1 MPVARIL
8 GVLAFLVRWILIV
21 IVIILLIILWIR
33 VGVLASFRGREIYI
47 YIRAGVFKFQ
57 VWPRRV
63 ETPDDE
69 KKKKKKKE
77 KKRDDAKAKKKR
89 KKKKKS
95 DKKEKEKKEL
105 IKPDI
110 SMILDAVKSLPGSI
124 LKMLVYTARGIK
136 IKPLNLNIIF
146 GGADD
151 PAEAARLCGDTL
163 AAVWTV
169 MPVLERWMI
178 IPEPDINI
186 SADFDEVDTRIQG
199 EVGAGFRIGRLL
211 CAAIP
216 VIWVVIRLLIKLSG
230 ANKRNNNQDKS
241 GTDNPADN
249 QEDNGDGE

>member
-8 GVLAFLVRWILIV
+8 GVLAFLVRWVLIA
-21 IVIILLIILWIR
+21 IIIILLIILWIR
-33 VGVLASFRGREIYI
+33 VGVLAFFRGREILI
-47 YIRAGVFKFQ
+47 YIRAGVFQFQ

-69 KKKKKKKE
+69 KKKKKKKA
-77 KKRDDAKAKKKR
+77 KKQDDVKAKKKR

-95 DKKEKEKKEL
+95 DKKEKEKKDF

-110 SMILDAVKSLPGSI
+110 SMILDAVKSLPGPKALI
-124 LKMLVYTARGIK
+124 YTARGIK
-136 IKPLNLNIIF
+136 IKPLKLNIIF

-169 MPVLERWMI
+169 MPVLEEWMA

-186 SADFDEVDTRIQG
+186 SADFDAVDTRLQG

-216 VIWVVIRLLIKLSG
+216 VIWVILRLLIKLSG
-230 ANKRNNNQDKS
+230 TNKRNNNQDKS

>member
-21 IVIILLIILWIR
+21 IIIILLIILWIR
-33 VGVLASFRGREIYI
+33 VGVLASFRGREILI

-63 ETPDDE
+63 ETPDD
-69 KKKKKKKE
+69 KKKKKKRDN
-77 KKRDDAKAKKKR
+77 KKAR
-89 KKKKKS
+89 KKKKS

-105 IKPDI
+105 IKPNI

-211 CAAIP
+211 FAAIP